1 MNKEEA
7 LLLLKQEGTKA
18 ALAAIKFLDDL
29 DSIIDV
35 YVSPSGKI
43 AVNGIYRNR
52 TIYRAFQ
59 NY

>member
-1 MNKEEA
+1 M
-7 LLLLKQEGTKA
+7 LLKQEGTKA